1 MGTRQGGAHRYPLSM
16 AVICTVL
23 ASGGL
28 IAAGYSETSTADAA
42 ASLSR
47 SSLTRMAN
55 NFDEVAAIGFDPV
68 MAPGYGVKL
77 SFADMLLEARRPT
90 PKPLFDLTDPNAS
103 TPHLAQG
110 VYAMRSKLPEISAA
124 EMSQVRREIMAAAY
138 LGLGHSYVWGGTS
151 FDHGWDCSG
160 FVQWAYA
167 RAGISL
173 PRTEQWAPMVETNN
187 PQPGDLVAQN
197 PDGPNHWSHIGIYI
211 GNGKMI
217 SALNP
222 SVGTIL
228 HAPSDVSSSSTY
240 FTLPAFASSDE
251 LARAEAAAKAT
262 ASASAKPGASAKPS
276 ASASAS
282 ATMKETGKATG
293 TPTAKP
299 SAKPTP
305 KPTAKPT
312 VPGTTPPTTKPTTT
326 PGTTAPTTP
335 PATTPGTTTPPSTQP
350 TATPTTAPTTTAPT
364 PTAAPPATTV
374 APPPPTTP
382 AASAPPTTA
391 SPSPSPIPSATP
403 SPTPTAT
410 PTPTLTGDADPAAA
424 DPTSSA
430 PAQTDAAGTTL
441 ESGSDSPAAQ
451 PAESPSAP

>member
-1 MGTRQGGAHRYPLSM
+1 MGKKLGGARRYPLSM
-16 AVICTVL
+16 AVICTML

-28 IAAGYSETSTADAA
+28 IAAGYSEASTADAA
-42 ASLSR
+42 AAMSLS
-47 SSLTRMAN
+47 SLNRAAN
-55 NFDEVAAIGFDPV
+55 IYDEVAAIGFDPV
-68 MAPGYGVKL
+68 TAPGYGVKL
-77 SFADMLLEARRPT
+77 SFADMLFEARRPT
-90 PKPLFDLTDPNAS
+90 PKPVFDLTDPNAS

-110 VYAMRSKLPEISAA
+110 VFAMRAKLPEISAA
-124 EMSQVRREIMAAAY
+124 EMSQVRREILTAAY

-151 FDHGWDCSG
+151 FDYGWDCSG

-167 RAGISL
+167 RAGIAL

-187 PQPGDLVAQN
+187 PQPGDLVVQN

-228 HAPSDVSSSSTY
+228 HAPSDTSSSSTY

-251 LARAEAAAKAT
+251 LARTEAAAKAT
-262 ASASAKPGASAKPS
+262 ASASATAKPTVS

-282 ATMKETGKATG
+282 ATAQATAQATVKATA

-299 SAKPTP
+299 TPTP
-305 KPTAKPT
+305 TTKPT
-312 VPGTTPPTTKPTTT
+312 VPGTTPPSARPTTPST
-326 PGTTAPTTP
+326 TPPGTTAPSTP
-335 PATTPGTTTPPSTQP
+335 PTTAAPS
-350 TATPTTAPTTTAPT
+350 ASPTTAPTAAPSPAPT
-364 PTAAPPATTV
+364 TAPPATTV
-374 APPPPTTP
+374 APPPTSP
-382 AASAPPTTA
+382 AASAPATTA
-391 SPSPSPIPSATP
+391 PPT
-403 SPTPTAT
+403 PTPTAT
-410 PTPTLTGDADPAAA
+410 RDAEPAAT

-430 PAQTDAAGTTL
+430 AAQTDAADAAVETTTGL
-441 ESGSDSPAAQ
+441 